1 MGIKNKLLY
10 YDSVS
15 SRGLS
20 TGSSKNI
27 NMFASCFLDTVDKP
41 RDDNTTNFGGIML
54 LTNTENSYGLIA
66 KLFHWLMSIIVIVML
81 IVGFSMDNFIEPPL
95 KWQLYGIHEA
105 TGIVV
110 LSLVIIRLLWKF
122 YNANVLLPEDMP
134 NWQKKA
140 ANININ
146 LLYLLMLL
154 MPISGFFMTILS
166 NHHIDFYGL
175 FTINSFAQ
183 DLQFAKIFKKI
194 HKKVALLFTALIILH
209 ILAAL
214 YHHFI
219 RKDNVLKRMW
229 NE

>member
-1 MGIKNKLLY
+1 
-10 YDSVS
+10 
-15 SRGLS
+15 
-20 TGSSKNI
+20 
-27 NMFASCFLDTVDKP
+27 
-41 RDDNTTNFGGIML
+41 ML

-66 KLFHWLMSIIVIVML
+66 KLLHWIMSIIVIVML
-81 IVGFSMDNFIEPPL
+81 VVGFLMDNYIEPPL

-122 YNANVLLPEDMP
+122 YNTNVLLPADLS

-194 HKKVALLFTALIILH
+194 HKKAALLFTALIILH